1 MTGAQKTKPHGG
13 NREASENTTAW
24 TSDSGAQHSPQQA
37 TALMLALFATDAACA
52 QLDRYALATD
62 APAWT
67 AVEAANLLDAAR
79 AMLTRSVTP

>member
-1 MTGAQKTKPHGG
+1 
-13 NREASENTTAW
+13 
-24 TSDSGAQHSPQQA
+24 
-37 TALMLALFATDAACA
+37 MLALFATDAACA